1 MTAEAVA
8 VGATLAISVWAVL
21 CAVATLAAGRLV
33 TRAEVFTLATP
44 AAWFAVVVYAALK
57 GWPS

>member
-8 VGATLAISVWAVL
+8 ELPALAISVWALL

-33 TRAEVFTLATP
+33 TRREVFALATP
-44 AAWFAVVVYAALK
+44 AAWCAVVVYVALK
-57 GWPS
+57 GSAS

>member
-1 MTAEAVA
+1 MTAEVITQA
-8 VGATLAISVWAVL
+8 ATLAFSVWVLL
-21 CAVATLAAGRLV
+21 CAVATLAAGRMI
-33 TRAEVFTLATP
+33 TRGEAFALATP